1 MYQTLTNA
9 PFEKSLIL
17 VKVADHS
24 LALRFRN
31 MGVFEGMELIRLKED
46 VKLQPIRVGGS
57 KGDAVIGGGMSSKI
71 IVSLNDG
78 GRKSS
83 LSEMEPGE
91 TGYIARL
98 TGGSGL
104 SNALKILGFEKN
116 ERITLIRRLPPM
128 EYNAFIEK
136 KGKIRLT
143 ESMAAKI
150 WGEMDGKMVQFNFVQ
165 KKKKFFVKSL
175 LGGQN
180 AVEMLHSRGIETG
193 IVLILEGIRP
203 ARNLYMCKNNPTV
216 VSTKDGL
223 RLFLKEKDCE
233 QIFVKEK

>member
-1 MYQTLTNA
+1 MYQTLINA

-17 VKVADHS
+17 VKVADQS

-31 MGVFEGMELIRLKED
+31 MGIFEGMELIRVNED
-46 VKLQPIRVGGS
+46 VKLHPVRVEGS
-57 KGDAVIGGGMSSKI
+57 KGVAIIGGGMSSKI
-71 IVSLNDG
+71 IVLLND

-83 LSEMEPGE
+83 LSEMEPDE
-91 TGYIARL
+91 TGFIAGL

-104 SNALKILGFEKN
+104 SGALKVLGFEKN
-116 ERITLIRRLPPM
+116 KKITLIRRLPPM
-128 EYNAFIEK
+128 EYITFIEK

-150 WGEMDGKMVQFNFVQ
+150 WGEMDKKMCQFNFAQ
-165 KKKKFFVKSL
+165 KKKKFFVKSI

-180 AVEMLHSRGIETG
+180 AFEMLRSRGVETET
-193 IVLILEGIRP
+193 ILTLEGVTP
-203 ARNLYMCKNNPTV
+203 ARNLYMCKKNPIII
-216 VSTKDGL
+216 STKDGL

-233 QIFVKEK
+233 QIFIKEK

>member
-17 VKVADHS
+17 AKVADPS

-31 MGVFEGMELIRLKED
+31 MGIFEGMELIRVKED
-46 VKLQPIRVGGS
+46 VKLHPIRVRGS

-71 IVSLNDG
+71 IVRLDD
-78 GRKSS
+78 GRKSA
-83 LSEMEPGE
+83 LSEMEPDE
-91 TGYIARL
+91 TGYITGL

-104 SNALKILGFEKN
+104 SRALEVLGFEKD

-128 EYNAFIEK
+128 EYIAFIEK
-136 KGKIRLT
+136 KGRIRLT

-150 WGEMDGKMVQFNFVQ
+150 WGEMDKKMLQFNFAQ
-165 KKKKFFVKSL
+165 KKKKFFVKSI

-180 AVEMLHSRGIETG
+180 ALEMLRSRGIETG
-193 IVLILEGIRP
+193 IVLTLEGVTP
-203 ARNLYMCKNNPTV
+203 AMNLYMCKKNPIII
-216 VSTKDGL
+216 STKDGL
-223 RLFLKEKDCE
+223 RLFLKQTDCE

>member
-9 PFEKSLIL
+9 PFEKSLLL
-17 VKVADHS
+17 VKVTDPS
-24 LALRFRN
+24 LALRFRHI
-31 MGVFEGMELIRLKED
+31 GVFEGMELIRIKDD
-46 VKLQPIRVGGS
+46 VKLQPIRVKGS
-57 KGDAVIGGGMSSKI
+57 KGDAIIGGGMSSKI
-71 IVSLNDG
+71 IVRLDD

-83 LSEMEPGE
+83 LAEMEPDE
-91 TGYIARL
+91 TGYIAGL
-98 TGGSGL
+98 TGGSEL
-104 SNALKILGFEKN
+104 SSALKILGFKNN

-128 EYNAFIEK
+128 EYIAFMKK

-150 WGEMDGKMVQFNFVQ
+150 WGEMDKKSLQFNFAQ
-165 KKKKFFVKSL
+165 KGKKFLVKSI

-180 AVEMLHSRGIETG
+180 AREMLRSRGIETG
-193 IVLILEGIRP
+193 RVLVLEGVKP
-203 ARNLYMCKNNPTV
+203 ARNLYLCKHNPIV